1 MRYLSIGLIEFL
13 RSFEIFDGQWI
24 IEIKKVRNSAADSS
38 RWGTGSQSIWS
49 KAPGFFRFWYTLKLK
64 STRNIHLPHK
74 SLVTLRNKHFE
85 INLNDS
91 NLVYIHRL
99 FKILHRV
106 LELRWCHFSKGHSN
120 WVIFKLFVEHRGDF
134 FDNQYFS
141 FLHIYLAINIR
152 TYFVVFME
160 ISN

>member
-13 RSFEIFDGQWI
+13 RGFEIFDGQWI

-74 SLVTLRNKHFE
+74 SLVILRNKHFE
-85 INLNDS
+85 VDLGDS
-91 NLVYIHRL
+91 NLFCIHGL
-99 FKILHRV
+99 FKILHHV
-106 LELRWCHFSKGHSN
+106 LELRWSLFRKGHSN
-120 WVIFKLFVEHRGDF
+120 WVIFKLLPNIGEIF
-134 FDNQYFS
+134 FSYLTTSTFS
-141 FLHIYLAINIR
+141 FLHIYLAINIPN
-152 TYFVVFME
+152 YFV
-160 ISN
+160 SN